1 MQVKAMSFFSK
12 IDSLAHTVED
22 YPAISKTRKILLLVS
37 SMKTGGAER
46 VAANLAN
53 AWAERGDQVIIVIT
67 YSGAGECFY
76 SLARDVE
83 LRYLAAAGRNVRD
96 VRSYLHRFLALRKM
110 IRTERPDVVV
120 SFLTNVNVAA
130 LLAACWLDI
139 PVAVCE
145 HTYPP
150 LLPVG
155 AMWDRLR
162 RWSYPLAEKVTMLT
176 AEGLEWLES
185 EIPRARGVVM
195 PNPIPYPLAVS
206 EPRLVPGALLLSGRR
221 LLLAVGR
228 LSEEKGV
235 DRLLDAFSSIAPAHP
250 LWDLVVLGEG
260 PLRAALEAQVQKL
273 GLQGRVGLPGRVGNV
288 GDWYARAD
296 LYVLSSRVEGFPNTL
311 GEAMAHGCAAVS
323 YDCDTGPR
331 DIIRDGVDGLLVR
344 PVGDVRALAAALGAL
359 MADDAQRARMGKQ
372 AVDVR
377 ERYSMKTVLAKWDA
391 LFAEVCAQA

>member
-1 MQVKAMSFFSK
+1 MNVLVF
-12 IDSLAHTVED
+12 IHSLH
-22 YPAISKTRKILLLVS
+22 S
-37 SMKTGGAER
+37 GGAER
-46 VAANLAN
+46 VTVNLVNQWAIRGWKVTVATLASEELDFYELHPTVLRVALNATSESRHTFAAI
-53 AWAERGDQVIIVIT
+53 GH
-67 YSGAGECFY
+67 
-76 SLARDVE
+76 
-83 LRYLAAAGRNVRD
+83 NVR
-96 VRSYLHRFLALRKM
+96 RLLALRKLLRQTAPNVAIGM
-110 IRTERPDVVV
+110 MTTANVLLALSAVGRPDVRI
-120 SFLTNVNVAA
+120 FT
-130 LLAACWLDI
+130 
-139 PVAVCE
+139 CE

-206 EPRLVPGALLLSGRR
+206 EPRLVPGALLLLGRR

-228 LSEEKGV
+228 LSEEKSV

-273 GLQGRVGLPGRVGNV
+273 GLQGRVRLPGRVGNV

-311 GEAMAHGCAAVS
+311 GEAMAHGCPAVS

-359 MADDAQRARMGKQ
+359 MADDDQRARMGQQ
-372 AVDVR
+372 AVNVR
-377 ERYSMKTVLAKWDA
+377 ERYSMDRVLAMWDRLLDA
-391 LFAEVCAQA
+391 G

>member
-1 MQVKAMSFFSK
+1 M
-12 IDSLAHTVED
+12 
-22 YPAISKTRKILLLVS
+22 TRKILLLVS

-76 SLARDVE
+76 SLARGVE
-83 LRYLAAAGRNVRD
+83 LRYLADAAGRHVRA
-96 VRSYLHRFLALRKM
+96 VRSYLQRFVALRRM
-110 IRTERPDVVV
+110 IRKERANVVV

-130 LLAACWLDI
+130 LLAARCLDV
-139 PVAVCE
+139 PVIVCE

-206 EPRLVPGALLLSGRR
+206 EPRLVPSALLLSGRR

-228 LSEEKGV
+228 LSEEKSV
-235 DRLLDAFSSIAPAHP
+235 DRLLDAFWSIAPAHP

-273 GLQGRVGLPGRVGNV
+273 GLQSRVRLPGRVGNV

-331 DIIRDGVDGLLVR
+331 HIIRDGVDGLLVR
-344 PVGDVRALAAALGAL
+344 PVGDVPALAAVLGAL
-359 MADDAQRARMGKQ
+359 MADDDQRARMGQQ
-372 AVDVR
+372 AVNVR
-377 ERYSMKTVLAKWDA
+377 ERFSTKTVLAKWDA

>member
-1 MQVKAMSFFSK
+1 MNVLVF
-12 IDSLAHTVED
+12 IHSLH
-22 YPAISKTRKILLLVS
+22 S
-37 SMKTGGAER
+37 GGAER
-46 VAANLAN
+46 VTVHLAN
-53 AWAERGDQVIIVIT
+53 QWAIRGWKVTVATLASKELD
-67 YSGAGECFY
+67 FY
-76 SLARDVE
+76 E
-83 LRYLAAAGRNVRD
+83 LHPAVLRVALNATADSRHTFAAIGHNVRRLFALRRLLRQIAPN
-96 VRSYLHRFLALRKM
+96 VAIGMMTTANVLLALSAVG
-110 IRTERPDVVV
+110 RPGVRI
-120 SFLTNVNVAA
+120 FT
-130 LLAACWLDI
+130 
-139 PVAVCE
+139 CE

-155 AMWDRLR
+155 AMWERLR

-206 EPRLVPGALLLSGRR
+206 EPRLVPSALLLSGRR

-228 LSEEKGV
+228 LSEEKSV
-235 DRLLDAFSSIAPAHP
+235 DRLLDAFWSIAPAHP

-273 GLQGRVGLPGRVGNV
+273 GLQSRVRLPGRVGNV

-296 LYVLSSRVEGFPNTL
+296 LYVLSSRVEGFSNTL

-331 DIIRDGVDGLLVR
+331 HIIRDGVDGLLVR
-344 PVGDVRALAAALGAL
+344 PVGDVPALAAVLGAL
-359 MADDAQRARMGKQ
+359 MADDDQRARMGQQ
-372 AVDVR
+372 AVNVR
-377 ERYSMKTVLAKWDA
+377 ERFSTKTVLAKWDA